1 MTLDQDLALPQRHQA
16 AVLSLLLVAHVAI
29 NLGFEVKPE
38 KIFDGKKN
46 ILMSYICHT
55 LVSFPFLFYENYL
68 ELYLKAPFFGRN
80 SFT

>member
-16 AVLSLLLVAHVAI
+16 AVLRLLLVAHVAI

-46 ILMSYICHT
+46 I
-55 LVSFPFLFYENYL
+55 
-68 ELYLKAPFFGRN
+68 
-80 SFT
+80 

>member
-46 ILMSYICHT
+46 IEVSYIS
-55 LVSFPFLFYENYL
+55 LVSFSFL
-68 ELYLKAPFFGRN
+68 
-80 SFT
+80 